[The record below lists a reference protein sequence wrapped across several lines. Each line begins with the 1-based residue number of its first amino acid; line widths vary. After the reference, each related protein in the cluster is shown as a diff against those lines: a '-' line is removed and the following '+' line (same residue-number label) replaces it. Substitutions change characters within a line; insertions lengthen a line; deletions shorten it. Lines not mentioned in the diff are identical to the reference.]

1 MRFLPLTIL
10 LCGVCTL
17 NAIDAQSPVDSY
29 KGPVHAELLKYLDVR
44 HVQTGSPVFVRVTA
58 DWTGLNCTLRKGAII
73 EAKVEAAAKRV
84 KGGKGSELALSF
96 SKAQC
101 SGAEMAPLDLVLAAV
116 SYLPSKDNDS
126 SSQFPVVRYMA
137 NPGIH
142 SMGPGAT
149 AGGNLPP
156 TDATSQETIFT
167 KGDEFRAMG
176 QSGRRPNLKP
186 GDVYGIKG
194 VKMELGAG
202 PHRSSLLTSQERD
215 VALDE
220 DTEFLLVPTAVAFV
234 PAAASMA
241 AASAA
246 AKPGTSETVN
256 PSAVAPVAAEE
267 FEPCVPPSCTT
278 DLPTATEHVA
288 GHPVESIAVRPLGYS
303 PRPEKVITELDNDDA
318 LAWLG
323 PDRLLVAFNPHKLIY
338 REGNTSADA
347 PLRTIRA
354 VLLDTARKQ
363 VVSTANWE
371 LSDSG
376 EYLWQISDN
385 RVLAHVGNELRVYDA
400 QLQPLNRLP
409 LAGPLEFVRISPN
422 GEVIAVAV
430 LKERHTPEL
439 HAKLR
444 EALDHEPQEDVEV
457 MVLDKDFKTI
467 VQAST
472 TSDVMPP
479 TLLNEGQVNLLAQ
492 PNHRYR
498 LSMLTWK
505 NQTRTLARFSSAC
518 TPQFSTLAP
527 DVVFVRTCEKSY
539 GAPEIR
545 ILRANG
551 QVVMH
556 GKPDLGELGYEA
568 KGNPASGTFAL
579 KVLHTTSTLPAGSTE
594 FHGSDLNAVELR
606 VFRVAD
612 GKRLSTIR
620 TEAPP
625 PSHDG
630 YCLSPDGSQ
639 IAVLAGGQINIF
651 PVPTH

>member
-1 MRFLPLTIL
+1 MQ
-10 LCGVCTL
+10 V
-17 NAIDAQSPVDSY
+17 
-29 KGPVHAELLKYLDVR
+29 
-44 HVQTGSPVFVRVTA
+44 GSPVFVRVTA

-73 EAKVEAAAKRV
+73 EAKVETAARRV

-116 SYLPSKDNDS
+116 AYIPQEDHDS
-126 SSQFPVVRYMA
+126 SNQLPVVRYMA

-156 TDATSQETIFT
+156 TDATSEETIFT

-186 GDVYGIKG
+186 GDVYGVKG

-202 PHRSSLLTSQERD
+202 PHRSSFLTSQKRD
-215 VALDE
+215 IALDE
-220 DTEFLLVPTAVAFV
+220 KTELLLVPTAVAFV
-234 PAAASMA
+234 PAAASLPAGAANA
-241 AASAA
+241 AAT
-246 AKPGTSETVN
+246 PGPPETVN
-256 PSAVAPVAAEE
+256 SSAIVSAAAEE

-278 DLPTATEHVA
+278 DLPAATEHIA

-323 PDRLLVAFNPHKLIY
+323 PDRLLIAFNPHKLIY
-338 REGNTSADA
+338 REGDTSADA

-354 VLLDTARKQ
+354 VLLDTGRKQ

-376 EYLWQISDN
+376 KYLWQISGD
-385 RVLAHVGNELRVYDA
+385 RVLAHVGNELRAYDA
-400 QLQPLNRLP
+400 QLQLLNRLP

-444 EALDHEPQEDVEV
+444 EALEHEPQEDVEV
-457 MVLDKDFKTI
+457 MILDKDFKTI
-467 VQAST
+467 AHAST
-472 TSDVMPP
+472 TSDVVPP

-498 LSMLTWK
+498 LSLLTWK
-505 NQTRTLARFSSAC
+505 KQARTLARFSSAC
-518 TPQFSTLAP
+518 RPQLSTLAP

-545 ILRANG
+545 VLRANG

-556 GKPDLGELGYEA
+556 GKADLGELEYEA

-579 KVLHTTSTLPAGSTE
+579 KVLHTTSTLPAGSE
-594 FHGSDLNAVELR
+594 FHGSDLNAVEFR
-606 VFRVAD
+606 VFRAAD

-639 IAVLAGGQINIF
+639 IAVLAGGQVNIF